1 MGAFR
6 QYNLGTFWSNY
17 SYFRKKRSGFIG
29 QILFCKNV
37 GVPHRLLVLPVACW
51 SVDKIAGCFDPL
63 TLQKTTRPEW
73 SQYSKFV
80 ATYIINLFCFM
91 VSWLQAILEGFHK
104 KGVFLILVPALSH
117 PLSFLVVYLYY
128 IGRAHIDSIYIL
140 NSNKLDNSNK
150 NVVFMKKTSLF
161 ILKNAPWWDDYVSS
175 KAENRNISHYYVR
188 QRISR
193 RRDDL
198 Y

>member
-73 SQYSKFV
+73 SQYRKFV

-104 KGVFLILVPALSH
+104 KGGIFNFSPSSLPSTVFSCRLSILYWKSAH
-117 PLSFLVVYLYY
+117 WQHLY
-128 IGRAHIDSIYIL
+128 I
-140 NSNKLDNSNK
+140 K
-150 NVVFMKKTSLF
+150 
-161 ILKNAPWWDDYVSS
+161 
-175 KAENRNISHYYVR
+175 
-188 QRISR
+188 
-193 RRDDL
+193 
-198 Y
+198 

>member
-17 SYFRKKRSGFIG
+17 FYFRK
-29 QILFCKNV
+29 NV
-37 GVPHRLLVLPVACW
+37 RVLLVKYYFAKMLGCRTGCC

-104 KGVFLILVPALSH
+104 KGGIFNFSPSSLPSTVFSCRLSILYWKSAH
-117 PLSFLVVYLYY
+117 WQHLY
-128 IGRAHIDSIYIL
+128 I
-140 NSNKLDNSNK
+140 K
-150 NVVFMKKTSLF
+150 
-161 ILKNAPWWDDYVSS
+161 
-175 KAENRNISHYYVR
+175 
-188 QRISR
+188 
-193 RRDDL
+193 
-198 Y
+198 